1 MLLLRTASGWLAVN
15 HHRRWDAVATNR
27 VRRLQPRAGRIRPI
41 STRSS
46 WLAVNHH
53 RRWDAVATHRVRRL
67 QPRAGRIRP
76 ISTRSSWLAVRR
88 STWSARTRSVPRRS
102 ALASSVAQAA
112 AVELL
117 LLDPVQTSN
126 ESRSASSSFTASTA
140 HRHWSRRLSRAAEWW
155 QAGAAGRLKAR
166 AFYNSGRVNTIAHDS
181 NPGLGTM
188 GREASGTSGF

>member
-1 MLLLRTASGWLAVN
+1 MLWHTEIPSRKREAQDRGLELRAPALGEVTLCQGTRQPACARQLKRLAPSCAI
-15 HHRRWDAVATNR
+15 AV
-27 VRRLQPRAGRIRPI
+27 VFG
-41 STRSS
+41 
-46 WLAVNHH
+46 
-53 RRWDAVATHRVRRL
+53 
-67 QPRAGRIRP
+67 P

-155 QAGAAGRLKAR
+155 QAGAAGRLKPGRFTTRGVLTRSLTAR
-166 AFYNSGRVNTIAHDS
+166 LRGWGLWAGKP
-181 NPGLGTM
+181 PGLPPF
-188 GREASGTSGF
+188 SGCSRPQIAESAPD

>member
-1 MLLLRTASGWLAVN
+1 MLLRGLV
-15 HHRRWDAVATNR
+15 
-27 VRRLQPRAGRIRPI
+27 RAGRIRPI

-155 QAGAAGRLKAR
+155 QAGQQAVLQPGRFTTRGVLTRSLTARIRGWGLWAGKPPGVPL
-166 AFYNSGRVNTIAHDS
+166 FSGCSRPQIAETAPD
-181 NPGLGTM
+181 
-188 GREASGTSGF
+188 